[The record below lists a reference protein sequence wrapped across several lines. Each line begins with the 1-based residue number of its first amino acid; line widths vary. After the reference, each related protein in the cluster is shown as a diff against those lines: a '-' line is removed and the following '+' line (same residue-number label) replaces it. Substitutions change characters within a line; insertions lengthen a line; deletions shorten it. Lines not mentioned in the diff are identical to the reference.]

1 MMKISVLLVLCLLL
15 SAFSAA
21 QEFPQVEVFGGYS
34 YMSFANAAVNLN
46 GWNGAMQYNVNR
58 TIGLK
63 ADVSGHYDTPYGAL
77 NSYSFLFGPVF
88 STRIEGFT
96 PFLHA
101 LAGANRLSTSI
112 DGLNVADT
120 AFAMAFGG
128 GVDIKVAHR
137 FSVRPVQVDYLF
149 TKHGTATHQNNVRVS
164 AGVVFELGKYK

>member
-1 MMKISVLLVLCLLL
+1 MKISVLLVLCLML
-15 SAFSAA
+15 SAFSVA

-34 YMSFANAAVNLN
+34 YMRFANALNLN

-58 TIGLK
+58 TVGIK

-88 STRIEGFT
+88 STRVEGFT

-101 LAGANRLSTSI
+101 LAGANRISTSI
-112 DGLNVADT
+112 DGLSASDT

-149 TKHGTATHQNNVRVS
+149 TKHFTAMHQNNVRVS
-164 AGVVFELGKYK
+164 AGLVFELGGYK